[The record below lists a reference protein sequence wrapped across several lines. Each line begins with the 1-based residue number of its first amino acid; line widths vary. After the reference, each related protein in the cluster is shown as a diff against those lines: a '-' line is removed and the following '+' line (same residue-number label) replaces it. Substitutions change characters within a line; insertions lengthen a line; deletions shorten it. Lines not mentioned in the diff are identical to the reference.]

1 MNETPIGIALSGG
14 VDSTAAA
21 LLLGREHRVR
31 GFLMD
36 IGQPGFAQQ
45 QEQAATIARRLAIDL
60 RVIDLRHDFTRLVLD
75 YFSATYHAGMTPNPC
90 MICNHTIKFGL
101 FMAHIRADGCAVM
114 ATGHYARTARVEGKI
129 ALLRGL
135 DRGKD
140 QSYFLARLRP
150 EQLEQ
155 TTFPLGSMAKEDTYR
170 FVEQHGFQG
179 FRGNESQDVCF
190 LHDTTI
196 AEYLA
201 ATSAQPARPGPIV
214 ATNGERIGSHHG
226 LLHYTIGQRRGI
238 GLPDQS
244 PWYVTAI
251 APERN
256 TLIVGKAEDL
266 LQTRLLARRANWLSG
281 APPRAGQRF
290 LVRIRSTHRG
300 SDAVIEDIDGDSF
313 ALHFSEPQRAVAPGQ
328 FAVLY
333 DGEQVIG
340 SGEIC
345 PRAPAC
351 SAPLR

>member
-21 LLLGREHRVR
+21 LLLSREHRVR
-31 GFLMD
+31 GFLMN
-36 IGQPGFAQQ
+36 IGQPGFDRQL
-45 QEQAATIARRLAIDL
+45 EQVETIARRLAIDL
-60 RVIDLRHDFTRLVLD
+60 RVVDLRQDFNRLVLD
-75 YFSATYHAGMTPNPC
+75 YFASTYRAGMTPNPC
-90 MICNHTIKFGL
+90 MICNRSVKFGL
-101 FMAHIRADGCAVM
+101 FLNHIRADGCAVM
-114 ATGHYARTARVEGKI
+114 ATGHYARIARIDGEI

-135 DRGKD
+135 DQTKD

-155 TTFPLGSMAKEDTYR
+155 IRFPLGSMAKEDTYR
-170 FVEQHGFQG
+170 FVEQHGFHG
-179 FRGNESQDVCF
+179 FHGNESQDVCF

-196 AEYLA
+196 SEYLA
-201 ATSAQPARPGPIV
+201 ATSIHPARPGPIV
-214 ATNGERIGSHHG
+214 TPTGERIGSHHG

-251 APERN
+251 KPATN
-256 TLIVGKAEDL
+256 TLVVGKADDL
-266 LQTRLLARRANWLSG
+266 LQTRLLACRANWLSG
-281 APPRAGQRF
+281 SPPQTGQRF

-300 SDAVIEDIDGDSF
+300 SNGVIDDLDGDSF
-313 ALHFSEPQRAVAPGQ
+313 TLRFSEPQRAVAPGQ

-333 DGEQVIG
+333 DGERVIG

-345 PRAPAC
+345 PQP
-351 SAPLR
+351 SAHPTTLQ

>member
-1 MNETPIGIALSGG
+1 MNEAPIGIALSGG

-31 GFLMD
+31 GYLMN
-36 IGQPGFAQQ
+36 IGQPDFDRQ

-60 RVIDLRHDFTRLVLD
+60 RVVDLRQDFSRLVLD
-75 YFSATYHAGMTPNPC
+75 YFAATYRAGMTPNPC
-90 MICNHTIKFGL
+90 MICNRSVKFGL
-101 FMAHIRADGCAVM
+101 FMDHIRADGCTVM
-114 ATGHYARTARVEGKI
+114 ATGHYARIARIDGKI

-135 DRGKD
+135 DQIKD
-140 QSYFLARLRP
+140 QSYFLARLHP

-155 TTFPLGSMAKEDTYR
+155 IRFPLGSMAKEDTYR
-170 FVEQHGFQG
+170 FIEQQGFQG

-196 AEYLA
+196 AEHLA
-201 ATSAQPARPGPIV
+201 ATSIHPARPGPIV
-214 ATNGERIGSHHG
+214 TTTGEQIGSHRG

-238 GLPDQS
+238 DLPDQS

-251 APERN
+251 DAETN
-256 TLIVGKAEDL
+256 TLAVGKAEDL

-281 APPRAGQRF
+281 VPPRAGERF

-300 SDAVIEDIDGDSF
+300 SGAVIEEIDDDSF

-333 DGEQVIG
+333 DGERVIG

-345 PRAPAC
+345 PHLPPC
-351 SAPLR
+351 SAPAR

>member
-1 MNETPIGIALSGG
+1 MNEAPIGIALSGG

-21 LLLGREHRVR
+21 LLLGREHRIR
-31 GFLMD
+31 GYLMN
-36 IGQPGFAQQ
+36 IGQPDFARQH
-45 QEQAATIARRLAIDL
+45 EQAATIARRLAIDL
-60 RVIDLRHDFTRLVLD
+60 RVVDLRRDFARLVLD
-75 YFSATYHAGMTPNPC
+75 YFSATFQAGMTPNPC

-101 FMAHIRADGCAVM
+101 FMDHIRADGCAVT
-114 ATGHYARTARVEGKI
+114 ATGHYARTARIDGKTG
-129 ALLRGL
+129 LLRGL
-135 DRGKD
+135 DQIKD

-150 EQLEQ
+150 GQLEQ
-155 TTFPLGSMAKEDTYR
+155 IRFPLGSMAKEDTYR
-170 FVEQHGFQG
+170 FVEQHGFRG

-196 AEYLA
+196 AEHLA
-201 ATSAQPARPGPIV
+201 ATSIHPARPGPIV
-214 ATNGERIGSHHG
+214 TTAGDHIASHRG

-251 APERN
+251 DAQTN
-256 TLIVGKAEDL
+256 TLVVGKAEDL

-281 APPRAGQRF
+281 APPRAGERF

-300 SDAVIEDIDGDSF
+300 SDAVIEEIDDDSF

-333 DGEQVIG
+333 DNERVVG
-340 SGEIC
+340 SGEIR
-345 PRAPAC
+345 PRLSTC
-351 SAPLR
+351 SAPVR

>member
-1 MNETPIGIALSGG
+1 MNESPIGIALSGG

-31 GFLMD
+31 GFLMN
-36 IGQPGFAQQ
+36 IGQPGFDRQQ
-45 QEQAATIARRLAIDL
+45 DLAETIARRLAIDL
-60 RVIDLRHDFTRLVLD
+60 RVIDLRQDFSRLVLD
-75 YFSATYHAGMTPNPC
+75 YFAATYRAGMTPNPC
-90 MICNHTIKFGL
+90 MVCNRSVKFGL
-101 FMAHIRADGCAVM
+101 FLDHIRAAGCTVM
-114 ATGHYARTARVEGKI
+114 ATGHYARIARIDGEI

-135 DRGKD
+135 DQTKD
-140 QSYFLARLRP
+140 QSYFLSRLRP

-155 TTFPLGSMAKEDTYR
+155 IRFPLGSMAKEDTYR
-170 FVEQHGFQG
+170 FVEQHGFSH

-201 ATSAQPARPGPIV
+201 ATSSQPTRPGPIV
-214 ATNGERIGSHHG
+214 TTAGERIGSHHG

-251 APERN
+251 EPAAN
-256 TLIVGKAEDL
+256 TLVVGKADDL

-281 APPRAGQRF
+281 SPPQEGQRF

-300 SDAVIEDIDGDSF
+300 SDAVIEGLDGDSF
-313 ALHFSEPQRAVAPGQ
+313 ALCFSEPQRAVAPGQ

-333 DGEQVIG
+333 DGERVVG

-345 PRAPAC
+345 PHAP
-351 SAPLR
+351 PR